1 MNQLF
6 YNIFNPMEFFFS
18 SKRKLVYMEVCV
30 YNDMARAQHR
40 ELRSLLFARSALVL

>member
-18 SKRKLVYMEVCV
+18 SRDLFVNVMSVHSRNMKH
-30 YNDMARAQHR
+30 AHAI
-40 ELRSLLFARSALVL
+40 ELD